1 MSRGAGDRVDAQ
13 AIQKIVFAPVAG
25 KLEAMEGRLR
35 ADLESRGDLIGTV
48 GVYVLGSGGKRVR
61 PALLL
66 LCAQACGYA
75 DGSRPTGPAD
85 SPAPRPTG
93 PADSPAPR
101 DVTLAAVAEWMHV
114 ATLMHDDVIDNA
126 AKRRGR
132 PSANATW
139 GANVSVLVGDYLYAR
154 SIQVLVEDGDPRILD
169 TFAEATVRMAEGQV
183 LEHELRGKMDL
194 PVEDYLRTISGKTAA
209 LIAAACRAGALVAG
223 APPEGVAAI
232 SAFGRD
238 LGMGFQLVD
247 DALDY
252 VAHEER
258 LGKPVGSDFREGKI
272 TYPLIHCWRRA
283 SEADRQAL
291 RALAARPAPDEADL
305 EAIREMVER
314 YGAVQATMD
323 LVAEYLGRAK
333 RALAPVPDTPARQ
346 SLGFMIDFVRERDW

>member
-1 MSRGAGDRVDAQ
+1 MSPEAQAPEREARLDAQ
-13 AIQKIVFAPVAG
+13 AIQKVVFAPVAE
-25 KLEAMEGRLR
+25 KLASVEARLR
-35 ADLESRGDLIGTV
+35 AELEARGDLIGTV
-48 GVYVLGSGGKRVR
+48 GTYVLGSGGKRVR

-66 LCAQACGYA
+66 LCAKACGYGGGA
-75 DGSRPTGPAD
+75 ATRPAGP
-85 SPAPRPTG
+85 G
-93 PADSPAPR
+93 PR

-346 SLGFMIDFVRERDW
+346 SLEFMIDFVRERDW

>member
-1 MSRGAGDRVDAQ
+1 MRVDPHT
-13 AIQKIVFAPVAG
+13 IQKIVFAPVAD
-25 KLEAMEGRLR
+25 KLAAVEARLR
-35 ADLESRGDLIGTV
+35 ADLEPRGDLIATV
-48 GVYVLGSGGKRVR
+48 GNYVLGSGGKRVR

-66 LCAQACGYA
+66 LSAKACGYEEGA
-75 DGSRPTGPAD
+75 
-85 SPAPRPTG
+85 
-93 PADSPAPR
+93 R

-114 ATLMHDDVIDNA
+114 ATLMHDDIIDNA

-139 GANVSVLVGDYLYAR
+139 GANVAVLVGDYLYAR

-169 TFAEATVRMAEGQV
+169 TFADATVRMAEGQV
-183 LEHELRGKMDL
+183 LEHELRGKLDL
-194 PVEDYLRTISGKTAA
+194 SVEDYLRIISGKTAA
-209 LIAAACRAGALVAG
+209 LIAAACRAGALVAA
-223 APPEGVAAI
+223 APPQAVAAL

-238 LGMGFQLVD
+238 LGIGFQLVD

-272 TYPLIHCWRRA
+272 TYPLIHCWRQA

-305 EAIREMVER
+305 EAIRHMVDR
-314 YGAVQATMD
+314 YRAVKATMD
-323 LVAEYLGRAK
+323 VVAEYLGRAK
-333 RALAPVPDTPARQ
+333 GTLAEVADTPARR